1 MLRRLGLEDDWI
13 QFGANHTSDSTSTS
27 YVDRVLTGADGSTY
41 VSGHYYNRAEFGDI
55 SIETTEYSAGYVAK
69 ASPDGEWEWAVSIE
83 SDEDNIGSVY
93 IALGL
98 DGSVYAA
105 GPCKGEMDYGMPSN
119 YSTTSCSQ
127 WIGRHGVFVV
137 KYDNYGEIE
146 WHSFITGVHQGVG
159 SENYYPVSAYMT
171 DIASTSSGKVYLT
184 GTIGSSS
191 TGNEGSISQGGWANG
206 YEIVTGSRDAFVFEV
221 QNSSFDWIFGF
232 ESYDYN
238 DYPEIRDLSVTTEGD
253 DIVYNVAE
261 TNSGSGCVGASDD
274 LIERCAI
281 VRPSDGSSPSSTL
294 IPLHENSMEL
304 AAGADGFFAA
314 DCKGPS
320 KWVREYS
327 VELTQ
332 LWEVNLSAY
341 PENSTAS
348 GSCQLM
354 PMDDGGV
361 LVAIGDYTN
370 GIYLVSID
378 ENGTV
383 AEVYSDILDCFGAGY
398 SAEYPLACQITAGHM
413 FNTTE
418 ERA

>member
-1 MLRRLGLEDDWI
+1 MA
-13 QFGANHTSDSTSTS
+13 QFHH
-27 YVDRVLTGADGSTY
+27 R
-41 VSGHYYNRAEFGDI
+41 
-55 SIETTEYSAGYVAK
+55 SA
-69 ASPDGEWEWAVSIE
+69 
-83 SDEDNIGSVY
+83 
-93 IALGL
+93 
-98 DGSVYAA
+98 
-105 GPCKGEMDYGMPSN
+105 
-119 YSTTSCSQ
+119 
-127 WIGRHGVFVV
+127 
-137 KYDNYGEIE
+137 
-146 WHSFITGVHQGVG
+146 QGVG

-238 DYPEIRDLSVTTEGD
+238 DYPEIRDLSVTTEGG

-274 LIERCAI
+274 LIERCVI

-341 PENSTAS
+341 PENSTGS

-413 FNTTE
+413 FEPDGREGLRFYRSHVGQRHVASMSPGAPSSTTSAAE
-418 ERA
+418 DPTPMVTGSTRGRNSARANGLVLERIQRLRLRRMQGLERRTMTTTTTGCPTV